1 MSHIVDQFY
10 EAIRTGDTPSLHSLI
25 AEDFCLICPT
35 QNHVLSGIYEGKQR
49 FFADVTPVVF
59 GCVNPE
65 EITFCAEHRVV
76 LDGGEM
82 VVAMAQNNGVALTGE
97 RYNQTYV
104 HIFKIR
110 HGQIRA
116 LIECFD
122 SALANKALWDGCDA
136 VIPDTPAALSNLD
149 RFEEA

>member
-1 MSHIVDQFY
+1 MNHIVDHFY

-35 QNHVLSGIYEGKQR
+35 QDHVLSGIYEGKQR
-49 FFADVTPVVF
+49 FFEEVTPVVF
-59 GCVNPE
+59 GCVDPE
-65 EITFCAEHRVV
+65 GITFCAEHRVV
-76 LDGGEM
+76 FDGGEV

-97 RYNQTYV
+97 RYDQTYV
-104 HIFKIR
+104 HIFKVR
-110 HGQIRA
+110 DGQIHA

-122 SALANKALWDGCDA
+122 SALANKALWGGCDA

>member
-1 MSHIVDQFY
+1 MNHIVDHFY

-35 QNHVLSGIYEGKQR
+35 QDHVLSGIYEGKQR
-49 FFADVTPVVF
+49 FFEEVTPVVF
-59 GCVNPE
+59 GCVDPE

-76 LDGGEM
+76 FDGGEV

-97 RYNQTYV
+97 RYDQTYV
-104 HIFKIR
+104 HIFKVR
-110 HGQIRA
+110 DGQIHA

-122 SALANKALWDGCDA
+122 SALANKALWGGCDA

>member
-1 MSHIVDQFY
+1 MSRIVDQFY

-49 FFADVTPVVF
+49 FFEDVTPVVF

-97 RYNQTYV
+97 RYDQTYV

>member
-49 FFADVTPVVF
+49 FFEDVTPVVF

-97 RYNQTYV
+97 RYDQTYV

-136 VIPDTPAALSNLD
+136 VIPDTPAALSNLE
-149 RFEEA
+149 RFEGA

>member
-1 MSHIVDQFY
+1 MNHIVDHFY

-35 QNHVLSGIYEGKQR
+35 QDHVLSGIYEGKQR
-49 FFADVTPVVF
+49 FFEEVTPVVF
-59 GCVNPE
+59 GCVDPE

-76 LDGGEM
+76 FDGGEV

-97 RYNQTYV
+97 RYDQTYV
-104 HIFKIR
+104 HIFKVR
-110 HGQIRA
+110 DGQVLA

-136 VIPDTPAALSNLD
+136 VIPDTPAAISNLA
-149 RFEEA
+149 RFQEA

>member
-25 AEDFCLICPT
+25 AKDFCLICPT

-49 FFADVTPVVF
+49 FFEDVTPVVF

-97 RYNQTYV
+97 RYDQTYV

-149 RFEEA
+149 RFEGA

>member
-25 AEDFCLICPT
+25 AEEFCLICPT

-49 FFADVTPVVF
+49 FFEDVTPVVF

-97 RYNQTYV
+97 RYDQTYV

>member
-1 MSHIVDQFY
+1 MNHIVDHFY

-35 QNHVLSGIYEGKQR
+35 QDHVLSGIYEGKQR
-49 FFADVTPVVF
+49 FFEEVTPVVF
-59 GCVNPE
+59 GCVDPE

-76 LDGGEM
+76 FDGGEV

-97 RYNQTYV
+97 RYDQTYV
-104 HIFKIR
+104 HIFKVR
-110 HGQIRA
+110 DGQIYA

-122 SALANKALWDGCDA
+122 SALANKALWGGCDA

>member
-49 FFADVTPVVF
+49 FFEDVTPVVF

-97 RYNQTYV
+97 RYDQTYV

-136 VIPDTPAALSNLD
+136 VIPDTPAAISNLA
-149 RFEEA
+149 RFQEA

>member
-1 MSHIVDQFY
+1 MNHIVDHFY

-35 QNHVLSGIYEGKQR
+35 QDHVLSGIYEGKQR
-49 FFADVTPVVF
+49 FFEEVTPVVF
-59 GCVNPE
+59 GCVDPE

-76 LDGGEM
+76 FDGGEV

-97 RYNQTYV
+97 RYDQTYV
-104 HIFKIR
+104 HIFKVR
-110 HGQIRA
+110 DGQIHA

>member
-10 EAIRTGDTPSLHSLI
+10 EAIRTGDTTLLDRVI

-49 FFADVTPVVF
+49 FFEEVTPLVF

-65 EITFCAEHRVV
+65 EITFCADHCVV
-76 LDGGEM
+76 FDGGEV

-97 RYNQTYV
+97 RYDQIYV
-104 HIFKIR
+104 HIFKVR
-110 HGQIRA
+110 DGQVRA
-116 LIECFD
+116 IIECFD
-122 SALANKALWDGCDA
+122 SALANRALWGSSN
-136 VIPDTPAALSNLD
+136 VLVPDEPSSLSNLH
-149 RFEEA
+149 RFADA

>member
-1 MSHIVDQFY
+1 M
-10 EAIRTGDTPSLHSLI
+10 HSLI
-25 AEDFCLICPT
+25 AKDFCLICPT

-49 FFADVTPVVF
+49 FFEDVTPVVF

-97 RYNQTYV
+97 RYDQTYV

>member
-49 FFADVTPVVF
+49 FFEDVTPVVF

-97 RYNQTYV
+97 RYDQTYV

-149 RFEEA
+149 RFEGA